1 MDLVAW
7 QIAVTRT
14 LGWHTGADVICAA
27 GFTMECPAYVSSTL
41 DMEVAAGGVGAMFE
55 RSRTHLSAEHNLRSR
70 WHNVV
75 TLQMK

>member
-1 MDLVAW
+1 
-7 QIAVTRT
+7 
-14 LGWHTGADVICAA
+14 
-27 GFTMECPAYVSSTL
+27 MECPAYVSSTL